1 MFELEN
7 ICICDVMWWNI
18 FPVYGWLN
26 QLRMVP
32 DPEKFPNGIKFLA
45 DYFHERFS
53 TLELVV
59 NCECLT
65 TNNKKLTIRSTQGP
79 PIGHLQQRR
88 EVHLLRKPPWLSW
101 SWEVFFILWPGISS
115 LLEYLNWWLSWSW
128 VFFLYN
134 AIVILILVFQ
144 VCIGTDNR
152 LSPQGG
158 RCLLTGMGN
167 RLLQVKHLFRIELFS
182 IRRYDNCYPRI
193 DGTTNIGGTYID
205 FQAICKTQP
214 ILISKY
220 SIFILC
226 CAGISYECSQ
236 W

>member
-1 MFELEN
+1 MVDWTNSGWCRTLRS
-7 ICICDVMWWNI
+7 
-18 FPVYGWLN
+18 FPMGSSSL
-26 QLRMVP
+26 Q
-32 DPEKFPNGIKFLA
+32 
-45 DYFHERFS
+45 
-53 TLELVV
+53 
-59 NCECLT
+59 T
-65 TNNKKLTIRSTQGP
+65 TSMKGSAL
-79 PIGHLQQRR
+79 
-88 EVHLLRKPPWLSW
+88 
-101 SWEVFFILWPGISS
+101 SS
-115 LLEYLNWWLSWSW
+115 LLWILNIWQQTITTNDPEHPEASDWASTVARGGSPAQETSLALL
-128 VFFLYN
+128 VMRGLFFN
-134 AIVILILVFQ
+134 AIVILIPVFQ

-152 LSPQGG
+152 FSPQGG

-205 FQAICKTQP
+205 FQAICKTLP